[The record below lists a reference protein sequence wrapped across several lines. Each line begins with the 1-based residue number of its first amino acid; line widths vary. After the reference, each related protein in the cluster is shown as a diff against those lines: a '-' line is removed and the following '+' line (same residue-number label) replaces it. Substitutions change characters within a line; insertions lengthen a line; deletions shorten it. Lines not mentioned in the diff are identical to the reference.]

1 MPAIQVQTL
10 PLEGPRSLGQD
21 KSSRFNGF
29 PFRHIQADS
38 PWVTLTDSVPKS
50 TPVAIVVAHA
60 GCVVGTCSFIFRERA
75 TRVEGMEWRSWWW
88 KHEKGCM
95 LDSTSA
101 YKKWHC
107 ANTYMFDILHLV
119 GGFPSENIN
128 PIGLF
133 LQVRVKTSN
142 IWNHHLVV
150 YTFKCS
156 FLRVQESFDSISYY
170 NL

>member
-1 MPAIQVQTL
+1 MKLKHPKQ
-10 PLEGPRSLGQD
+10 LEKHKNARRTSRSH
-21 KSSRFNGF
+21 
-29 PFRHIQADS
+29 PES
-38 PWVTLTDSVPKS
+38 PWRIPCQNQSQLPSLSRTLAVWSGPAVFFFFSGKGNKGGGHGVEVMMMKTWK
-50 TPVAIVVAHA
+50 
-60 GCVVGTCSFIFRERA
+60 
-75 TRVEGMEWRSWWW
+75 RVKMV
-88 KHEKGCM
+88 
-95 LDSTSA
+95 DSTCA

-156 FLRVQESFDSISYY
+156 FLRVK
-170 NL
+170 NLLIPYPTIIYRYVTCL